1 MNNLTIGQKCANF
14 RRLIGISQQQVADEL
29 GYTRTNISMFENGK
43 NYNMTILLWYLKR
56 ELELWQQ
63 VNFWIY
69 QV

>member
-1 MNNLTIGQKCANF
+1 MDRLTIGQKCANF

-56 ELELWQQ
+56 GLKS
-63 VNFWIY
+63 
-69 QV
+69 

>member
-1 MNNLTIGQKCANF
+1 MNGLTIGQKCANF

-56 ELELWQQ
+56 GLEL
-63 VNFWIY
+63 
-69 QV
+69 

>member
-1 MNNLTIGQKCANF
+1 MNSLTIGQKCANF

-56 ELELWQQ
+56 GLEL
-63 VNFWIY
+63 
-69 QV
+69 

>member
-1 MNNLTIGQKCANF
+1 MNTLKIGQKCANF

-56 ELELWQQ
+56 GLEL
-63 VNFWIY
+63 
-69 QV
+69 

>member
-1 MNNLTIGQKCANF
+1 MNTLEIGQKCANF

-56 ELELWQQ
+56 GLEL
-63 VNFWIY
+63 
-69 QV
+69 

>member
-1 MNNLTIGQKCANF
+1 MDSLTIGQKCANF

-56 ELELWQQ
+56 GLEL
-63 VNFWIY
+63 
-69 QV
+69 

>member
-1 MNNLTIGQKCANF
+1 MNSLTIGQKCANF

-56 ELELWQQ
+56 GLKL
-63 VNFWIY
+63 
-69 QV
+69 

>member
-56 ELELWQQ
+56 GLEL
-63 VNFWIY
+63 
-69 QV
+69 